1 MGVRTTEAVWGQL
14 FSASIPLGSL
24 GMAAG
29 LEKKVE
35 HFLLMVK
42 TWNPPPCLH
51 RVCDVAGCFDTELLD
66 YLDAQLPNQAL
77 ESKERHPPRGH
88 SISSFFLQLAVGGA
102 TSPGK
107 APL

>member
-1 MGVRTTEAVWGQL
+1 MGAVVLGVDSFGL
-14 FSASIPLGSL
+14 IGDGCRSREEGRAFFADGEDLESAS
-24 GMAAG
+24 
-29 LEKKVE
+29 
-35 HFLLMVK
+35 
-42 TWNPPPCLH
+42 CLH